1 MKSGKANLSKIA
13 LKNDGVIQFG
23 PTKNAIIFK
32 DFYYDLAG
40 NLVRKLPVP
49 FNTFNNNLMKQ
60 YYMNIE
66 KSCHNF
72 ELYNATL
79 EHQGLRLNFVECKS
93 FIELNSTDILALC
106 ETNLG
111 DSIDSGYFSVTYYLP
126 LIQKDSTTHAWF
138 CSLCKQRASFCTR
151 LISRKLQILTCVFWL
166 ALLHSVSYFFFL
178 YRSPSWSLC
187 TIFYSISS
195 NIDEVL
201 SINPC

>member
-40 NLVRKLPVP
+40 NLVRKLLVP

-93 FIELNSTDILALC
+93 FIESNSTDILALC

-111 DSIDSGYFSVTYYLP
+111 DSIDSGHFSVTDYLP
-126 LIQKDSTTHAWF
+126 LIRKDSTTHAWF
-138 CSLCKQRASFCTR
+138 CSLCKQRVSFCTR
-151 LISRKLQILTCVFWL
+151 LISRKLQILTCVF
-166 ALLHSVSYFFFL
+166 
-178 YRSPSWSLC
+178 
-187 TIFYSISS
+187 
-195 NIDEVL
+195 
-201 SINPC
+201 